1 MIIWC
6 LIFLRCGANQDEMGG
21 LCLVKSS
28 LRLFIKNA
36 VDEDQDDTRGHVSDT
51 AKYEYLLLIRYTCN
65 LQYMNQEK
73 YIQV

>member
-1 MIIWC
+1 
-6 LIFLRCGANQDEMGG
+6 MGG

-36 VDEDQDDTRGHVSDT
+36 VDKDRDDTIGYVSDT
-51 AKYEYLLLIRYTCN
+51 AKYEYLLLIRY
-65 LQYMNQEK
+65 MNQEK